1 MVLQAKARLVKEAGD
16 EGGLGRGDDREASQ
30 RSRQV
35 GGGLRGASASPQGG
49 DIKGAG
55 EMKPVRAQPQ
65 LYTEAPA
72 VVQIHTAAGA
82 EGAVRRAVAD
92 LSHALTAARQVNL
105 CLFFQ
110 NKTKNCHS
118 MYLSRVPDHS

>member
-30 RSRQV
+30 RSKQV

-55 EMKPVRAQPQ
+55 EMKPVRAQPSFTQ
-65 LYTEAPA
+65 GHLPWCKYTLRPGR
-72 VVQIHTAAGA
+72 TGRC
-82 EGAVRRAVAD
+82 GGWLRTCPM
-92 LSHALTAARQVNL
+92 LSLQPGRLISVY
-105 CLFFQ
+105 FF
-110 NKTKNCHS
+110 KTKLKIATQCI
-118 MYLSRVPDHS
+118 